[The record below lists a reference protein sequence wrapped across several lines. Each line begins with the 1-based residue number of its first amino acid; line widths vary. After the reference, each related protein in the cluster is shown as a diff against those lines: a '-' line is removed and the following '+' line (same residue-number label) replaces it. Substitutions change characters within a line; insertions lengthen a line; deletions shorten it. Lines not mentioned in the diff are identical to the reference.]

1 MQLEEFKVIE
11 GYENYEI
18 STLGR
23 IRNIITNKFLQ
34 PIINKT
40 GY

>member
-11 GYENYEI
+11 GFENYEI

-23 IRNIITNKFLQ
+23 VRNIKTNKYL
-34 PIINKT
+34 
-40 GY
+40 